1 MPQDMSAVTFTG
13 TTGTYYN
20 QLIKRE
26 NCKLLEPLLEVR
38 YVAMA
43 VHTAVATANSLS
55 ETRKQ
60 APVFYNGAMPKRLN
74 SYFLY
79 KLEPKLAKI
88 KPGDE

>member
-1 MPQDMSAVTFTG
+1 MPRNSRKKKRRGKKNKKRENYMNCHKQNLYIPGLLDTPQDMSAVTF
-13 TTGTYYN
+13 TGTYYN

-55 ETRKQ
+55 ETRK
-60 APVFYNGAMPKRLN
+60 
-74 SYFLY
+74 
-79 KLEPKLAKI
+79 
-88 KPGDE
+88 

>member
-1 MPQDMSAVTFTG
+1 MPQDMSAVTF
-13 TTGTYYN
+13 TGTYYN

-55 ETRKQ
+55 ETRK
-60 APVFYNGAMPKRLN
+60 
-74 SYFLY
+74 
-79 KLEPKLAKI
+79 
-88 KPGDE
+88 